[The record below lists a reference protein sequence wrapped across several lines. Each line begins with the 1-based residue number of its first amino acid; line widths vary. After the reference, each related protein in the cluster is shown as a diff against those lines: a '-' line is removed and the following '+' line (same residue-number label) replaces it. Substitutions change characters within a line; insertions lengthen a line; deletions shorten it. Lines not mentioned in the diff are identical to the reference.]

1 LIVGVIVIPKRYI
14 KCPRSDD
21 KLSVKRISDVTTLKE
36 FNRENL
42 IREFDKIK
50 LYTSNNMKKA
60 DAEMGKRIYREV
72 LKIET

>member
-1 LIVGVIVIPKRYI
+1 MGVIVIPKRYI
-14 KCPRSDD
+14 KRPRSDD

-60 DAEMGKRIYREV
+60 NAEMGKEFTEV